1 MVDLSVY
8 ANGCSGI
15 EEGKRNVGIPAL
27 TLLFETT
34 DQVEVA
40 DSAALISRHK
50 DLPDPGQGR
59 GDLLLLLP
67 DQDTIRSGKF
77 LIRLC
82 QFPFKPFRI
91 ILRLQDCIV
100 SDVWRKLKFLSAVP
114 QGLPVLC
121 KEHEGKILP
130 LCHHLKGKA
139 PEGIGFRAQEIR
151 LCAGEDRGGAGG
163 ELITSLPV
171 LPYRKV
177 FGTGLSRLC
186 PRVPEGHYSAAPAA
200 VARMRRFAFAGT
212 ASISGIRST
221 PKSSK

>member
-67 DQDTIRSGKF
+67 DEVSIRSGIF
-77 LIRLC
+77 LLQLLQLC
-82 QFPFKPFRI
+82 PEPF
-91 ILRLQDCIV
+91 CIV
-100 SDVWRKLKFLSAVP
+100 FCLQNRIVP
-114 QGLPVLC
+114 YIGRELLLCVFQDLPVLC